1 MKFCK
6 KALALLIFS
15 LLIINNTFAD
25 DSNSN
30 QQNILTD
37 AINTQITEKCG
48 TSTTNCTS
56 NLLNVIYAKRGSN
69 LIWSQ
74 DGIITKK
81 AADLYNILNKSYEDG
96 LDPDNYNIPEI
107 TKILKDIK
115 QIPQPHNDSKD
126 DNKEDI
132 NTKYDVK
139 ELTKLDILL
148 TDGFLR
154 YVDNVHNGIIDTKKI
169 FPHWKAKKPLVKPD
183 VVLNKA
189 LSGSLKQTLNNIK
202 PRYFGYNDLKEKLA
216 EYRLI
221 LAHNPWKSV
230 SHGGDLTIG
239 DSGGRVKD
247 IQNRLLISGELA
259 KIVKYGKYDDS
270 TAAAVTLFQENM
282 GLLDNGI
289 TDSDTVDAMNV
300 PVEKRIQQI
309 ELNMDVMRSFP
320 DSFGNEYIFIN
331 IPGYSLNLYKNGN
344 VDLSMDV
351 AVGSSNHQSCILNSK
366 TTYLVANPAWYVP
379 RGIAESEIFP
389 MLQNGTGDDYLKS
402 HNIQSFKIVNGKTIG
417 INTQKIDWKNMTIK
431 QFKSYRFTQKPG
443 AGNLLGKVKFIFQNP
458 CEIYLHD
465 SIESDVFDA
474 SERDLSHGC
483 IRMGEPMKMTKY
495 VLNDEGMS
503 DDEIATLFK
512 SKSNQSVQFKNPI
525 NIEIVY
531 LTSLVNKYNFVQF
544 RSDIYSLFTPYA
556 ESFPVA
562 QPDKLDLPVLQKES
576 QSK

>member
-1 MKFCK
+1 MKLYK
-6 KALALLIFS
+6 KALALLILS
-15 LLIINNTFAD
+15 LIITTSVFAD
-25 DSNSN
+25 NTD
-30 QQNILTD
+30 NITFIQDL
-37 AINTQITEKCG
+37 INTQITNKC
-48 TSTTNCTS
+48 SPNQTNCTT
-56 NLLNVIYAKRGSN
+56 NLLTSIYSKKHYH
-69 LIWSQ
+69 LIWSN
-74 DGIITKK
+74 DGFITKK
-81 AADLYNILNKSYEDG
+81 ASDLYNILNTSYEDG

-115 QIPQPHNDSKD
+115 QIPGAHDNSKD
-126 DNKEDI
+126 DDSN
-132 NTKYDVK
+132 KYD
-139 ELTKLDILL
+139 TKKLAHLDVLF

-154 YVDNVHNGIIDTKKI
+154 YVDNVHNGIIDTHKI
-169 FPHWKAKKPLVKPD
+169 FPHWKAKKPTINPET
-183 VVLNKA
+183 VLNKS
-189 LSGSLKQTLNNIK
+189 LSGSLKQTIYSLK

-221 LAHNPWKSV
+221 LAHNPWEKV

-247 IQNRLLISGELA
+247 IQNRLVISGELS

-270 TAAAVTLFQENM
+270 TAQAVTLFQENM

-320 DSFGNEYIFIN
+320 DKFGNEYIFIN
-331 IPGYSLNLYKNGN
+331 IPGYSLNLYRNGN

-351 AVGSSNHQSCILNSK
+351 AVGSSAHQSCILNSK
-366 TTYLVANPAWYVP
+366 ATYLVANPAWYVP
-379 RGIAESEIFP
+379 HGIAESEIFP
-389 MLQNGTGDDYLKS
+389 MLQNGTGEDYLKA
-402 HNIQSFKIVNGKTIG
+402 HNIQSFKVVNGKTIG
-417 INTQKIDWKNMTIK
+417 INTKKVDWGNMTMK

-495 VLNDEGMS
+495 ILNDEGMN
-503 DDEIATLFK
+503 DDEIATFFK
-512 SKSNQSVQFKNPI
+512 TKSNQAFTFKKPI
-525 NIEIVY
+525 NIDIVY

-544 RSDIYSLFTPYA
+544 RSDIYSLFTPYE
-556 ESFPVA
+556 ESFPVG
-562 QPDKLDLPVLQKES
+562 QPEKLNLPQNRIES
-576 QSK
+576 SDE